1 MNASGLRRTRVL
13 ALANQKGGVGKT
25 TTAINLGTALA
36 AVGERVL
43 IIDLDPQG
51 NASTG
56 LGVDHR
62 PLSTF
67 DVLSGRASI
76 ALARVATHVPR
87 LSIVPATIDLMS
99 FEREAASSG
108 GKHYRLRDCLAAL
121 AAAED
126 PDTAT
131 TYVLID
137 CPPSL
142 NLLTVNALAAAD
154 AVLVP
159 L

>member
-1 MNASGLRRTRVL
+1 MNAFGTRRTRVI

-56 LGVDHR
+56 LGVDER

-67 DVLSGRASI
+67 DVLTGQATI
-76 ALARVATHVPR
+76 AAARVPTHVPR
-87 LSIVPATIDLMS
+87 LSIVPATIDLMA
-99 FEREAASSG
+99 FERGSGDSSG
-108 GKHYRLRDCLAAL
+108 RHYRLRDCLARHDRQRGAGDGDELRSDRLPAL
-121 AAAED
+121 AEF
-126 PDTAT
+126 T
-131 TYVLID
+131 
-137 CPPSL
+137 
-142 NLLTVNALAAAD
+142 NR
-154 AVLVP
+154 
-159 L
+159 